1 MEWGGGGG
9 GGGIIE
15 HVRRGV
21 ICKRLKDFETTRIES
36 ICSELVI

>member
-1 MEWGGGGG
+1 MEWG

-15 HVRRGV
+15 HVGRGV
-21 ICKRLKDFETTRIES
+21 VCKRLKDFETTRIES